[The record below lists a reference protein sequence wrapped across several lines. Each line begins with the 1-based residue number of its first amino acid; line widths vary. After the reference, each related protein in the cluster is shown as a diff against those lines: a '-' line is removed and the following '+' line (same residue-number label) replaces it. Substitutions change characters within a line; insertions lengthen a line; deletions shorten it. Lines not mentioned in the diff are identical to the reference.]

1 MPRLSI
7 ELTPEQHKRLKAIA
21 ALRGQSLK
29 DYVLQRSLEEISL
42 SEEEALRQLEAFLR
56 PRLEE
61 AESGKPASK
70 SAREILDAV
79 RKTA

>member
-29 DYVLQRSLEEISL
+29 DYVLQRSLEEIPL

-56 PRLEE
+56 PRLTE
-61 AESGKPASK
+61 AESGKGVSK
-70 SAREILDAV
+70 SAREILDTV
-79 RKTA
+79 RRTA

>member
-29 DYVLQRSLEEISL
+29 DYVLQRSLEDIPL
-42 SEEEALRQLEAFLR
+42 SEEEALRQLEALLR

-61 AESGKPASK
+61 AASGKRISK
-70 SAREILDAV
+70 SAREIFDAI